1 MRKIYKRKSSE
12 VDAKPHSLGLVLKM
26 LSFARPFWLSMAALF
41 GLTLLSA
48 PIALLKPVAM
58 KIVIDNG
65 FGDAP
70 ISGILALLVPDGL
83 AMDFTAVV
91 TLAVIFMVA
100 VAIVDNIN
108 GYLLWLLSTRT
119 GEKLVLQF
127 RMLLFDHTQRLSI
140 AYHDRMGTSDALY
153 RIQWDTMSVRS
164 LLLEQITALL
174 SSFVTLFSMVIVM
187 LAIDWRFALISLLI
201 IPPLYYLTRLRAKRM
216 RKDWYKVKDDESH
229 VMSVI
234 HEVLSSL
241 RVVKAF
247 GQEEN
252 ENSRFLERSNRAV
265 EGQVKMAHLGARF
278 QFMTSMV
285 FTAGSIAALWF
296 GAHQV
301 NAGSMT
307 LGELTMVMAYLAQV
321 FGPLQNISRNIT
333 EVQSSLVSVERVF
346 SILDVEPEVEDDP
359 SARSIGRVI
368 GDVEFEEVSFS
379 YDGERPILEDVSFSV
394 KAGDRVGIM
403 GSTGAGKSTLV
414 SLLNRFY
421 DPQSGTVRVDGQDI
435 RSYRLKDYRSQFSMV
450 LQAPVLFSTTIAEN
464 IRYGR
469 PDATNEEVV
478 EAAKAANAHEFIMR
492 GKEGYNTMVGE
503 RGMQLSGGERQRI
516 SIARAFIK
524 NAPILILDEPTSS
537 LDVRT
542 ETQIMDA
549 MERLMERRTTFMITH
564 RLDTLG
570 SCNIILHLEN
580 GRLFDVARDYDVDA
594 LIRSKKD
601 YFKGMARNPSEVE
614 SQEPQNVDS

>member
-1 MRKIYKRKSSE
+1 MRRDWKRKRLEGGNQS
-12 VDAKPHSLGLVLKM
+12 HSLGLVWKM
-26 LSFARPFWLSMAALF
+26 LSFARPFWLSMAVLF

-65 FGDAP
+65 FGGSP
-70 ISGILALLVPDGL
+70 LTGIPALLAADG
-83 AMDFTAVV
+83 ASMDFTAVIA
-91 TLAVIFMVA
+91 LAVLFLLAVA
-100 VAIVDNIN
+100 VVDNVN

-119 GEKLVLQF
+119 GEKLVLKF
-127 RMLLFDHTQRLSI
+127 RMLLFDHSQRLSI

-153 RIQWDTMSVRS
+153 RIQWDTMSVRA

-174 SSFVTLFSMVIVM
+174 SSFITLFSMVIVM
-187 LAIDWRFALISLLI
+187 LTIDWRFALIALLI
-201 IPPLYYLTRLRAKRM
+201 IPPLYYLTRLRARRM
-216 RKDWYKVKDDESH
+216 RKDWYRVKDDESH

-234 HEVLSSL
+234 HEVLGSL

-265 EGQVKMAHLGARF
+265 EGQLRMAHLGARF
-278 QFMTSMV
+278 QFATGMV
-285 FTAGSIAALWF
+285 FTAGSMASLWF

-301 NAGSMT
+301 HAGSMT

-346 SILDVEPEVEDDP
+346 SILDIEPEVEDDP
-359 SARSIGRVI
+359 KAQSLGRVK
-368 GDVEFEEVSFS
+368 GDVEFEGVSFS

-421 DPQSGTVRVDGQDI
+421 DPHGGTVRVDGQDI

-450 LQAPVLFSTTIAEN
+450 LQDPVLFSTTIAEN

-469 PDATNEEVV
+469 PEATDEEVM
-478 EAAKAANAHEFIMR
+478 EAAKAAHAHEFIMR
-492 GKEGYNTMVGE
+492 GKDGYNTLVGD

-524 NAPILILDEPTSS
+524 DAPILILDEPTSS

-549 MERLMERRTTFMITH
+549 MERLMEGRTTFMITH

-601 YFKGMARNPSEVE
+601 YFKGMARNPSGVA
-614 SQEPQNVDS
+614 EPEQQNIPA